1 MSLHILED
9 TDEIV
14 MKKIQSEDVSNHD
27 KTLSVNVAKYKEQNP
42 AERLLG
48 DWSTAGRKKQKK
60 TRSSSSCFCFAR
72 QERSL
77 N

>member
-1 MSLHILED
+1 
-9 TDEIV
+9 
-14 MKKIQSEDVSNHD
+14 MKKVQSEDVSNQD
-27 KTLSVNVAKYKEQNP
+27 KTLPGNVAKKYKEQSP

-60 TRSSSSCFCFAR
+60 TRSDSSCFCFAR
-72 QERSL
+72 RETSF

>member
-14 MKKIQSEDVSNHD
+14 MKKIQSEDVSNQE
-27 KTLSVNVAKYKEQNP
+27 KTLSGKVEKYKEQSP

-48 DWSTAGRKKQKK
+48 DWSTAGRKKQRK

-72 QERSL
+72 QDISL
-77 N
+77 T